1 MRNTRENVIKLL
13 KAMHMNTHACANA
26 YGDTEAARRLRMEAL
41 GLSNAISLLT
51 EPDYFNEIWAIYFPS
66 DGK

>member
-1 MRNTRENVIKLL
+1 MRNTRENVVKLL

-26 YGDTEAARRLRMEAL
+26 YDDTEAARRLRMEAL
-41 GLSNAISLLT
+41 GLHNAISLLT

-66 DGK
+66 DGE

>member
-1 MRNTRENVIKLL
+1 MENNIENVVKLL

-26 YGDTEAARRLRMEAL
+26 YGDAEAVRRLRMEAL

-66 DGK
+66 DVK

>member
-1 MRNTRENVIKLL
+1 MRNTRENVVKLL

-26 YGDTEAARRLRMEAL
+26 YVDTEAARRLRMEAL

-51 EPDYFNEIWAIYFPS
+51 EPDYFNEIWAIYFIS